1 VVEIFAASLI
11 NGPWDMTALYKG
23 DQADLF
29 VTNVLNGTAAANG
42 KVVNQGTVLR
52 IELDIPNQGKGMP
65 RRESTTVIG
74 SGFPERTDP
83 AALVI
88 GPTGVGLSGNV
99 LYAADSPHNRIAAI
113 PNAAERTSSAGTG
126 STMTSNG
133 GLNDP
138 LGLTIAP
145 NEDILTVNGNN
156 VRIVAARQGLPD
168 VLHLPLML
176 VSISVPVR

>member
-1 VVEIFAASLI
+1 MVETFAASLI
-11 NGPWDMTALYKG
+11 NGPWDMTALDEG

-65 RRESTTVIG
+65 RSESTTVIG

-99 LYAADSPHNRIAAI
+99 LYVADSPHNRIAAI

-126 STMTSNG
+126 STMTSTG
-133 GLNDP
+133 ALNDP

-156 VRIVAARQGLPD
+156 VRIVAAR
-168 VLHLPLML
+168 
-176 VSISVPVR
+176 